1 MKLINERI
9 YLASKSP
16 RRKELL
22 ERIATDVTVISV
34 DTAETVNPEL
44 HPPEIA
50 KAIALEKMEAAK
62 SLLGLRGIVITAD
75 TIVSIGDTVLGKPAD
90 EADAR
95 RMLRMLSDAKHQV
108 YTGYCVYNTES
119 GQMILEVAGTDV
131 TFHRLTE
138 EEITL
143 YCQSGGPFDKA
154 GAYGIQDAF
163 GSVFIKGI
171 HGCYYNVMGLP
182 VSQLYHSIKSL
193 TTQC

>member
-1 MKLINERI
+1 MKLINQRI

-22 ERIATDVTVISV
+22 ERIAADVTIITV

-62 SLLGLRGIVITAD
+62 VLPGLHGIVITAD
-75 TIVSIGDTVLGKPAD
+75 TIVSIGDTVLGKPVD

-95 RMLRMLSDAKHQV
+95 RMLRLLSGTEHQV

-119 GQMILEVAGTDV
+119 GKRILDVAETDV
-131 TFHRLTE
+131 TFHRLTD
-138 EEITL
+138 EEIGL

-163 GSVFIKGI
+163 GSVFISGI
-171 HGCYYNVMGLP
+171 RGCYYNVMGLP
-182 VSQLYHSIKSL
+182 VSQLYHSINSL
-193 TTQC
+193 AETC